1 MLYLC
6 LFGPPH
12 GCYPLDLRVLVMPV
26 TPCGFL
32 CGCRVVVGYV
42 QGIMLGWGVVGV
54 WMGMFADWAVRAVL
68 FYWRMVTGRWLWKY
82 PRSEP
87 QKCEK
92 KPVVSE

>member
-1 MLYLC
+1 
-6 LFGPPH
+6 
-12 GCYPLDLRVLVMPV
+12 
-26 TPCGFL
+26 
-32 CGCRVVVGYV
+32 
-42 QGIMLGWGVVGV
+42 GIMLGWGVVGV

-92 KPVVSE
+92 KPAVSE